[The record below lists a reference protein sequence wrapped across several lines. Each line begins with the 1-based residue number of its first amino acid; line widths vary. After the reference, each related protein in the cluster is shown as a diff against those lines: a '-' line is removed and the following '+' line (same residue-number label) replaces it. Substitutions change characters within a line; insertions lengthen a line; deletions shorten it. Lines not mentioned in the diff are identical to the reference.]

1 MKHKEVIEYMIES
14 EINNYL
20 ETDSKHRKGHIFEKI
35 LALAKD
41 LDIDISDVL
50 YHILKQNLDEI
61 KHELKKID

>member
-20 ETDSKHRKGHIFEKI
+20 ETDSMHRKGHIFEKI
-35 LALAKD
+35 IDLAKD

-50 YHILKQNLDEI
+50 YYIKKQKLE
-61 KHELKKID
+61 ELSSFP

>member
-20 ETDSKHRKGHIFEKI
+20 ETDSENRKGHIFEKI

-50 YHILKQNLDEI
+50 YHIKKQKLEEI
-61 KHELKKID
+61 KHELNSFP